1 MKKIYILAC
10 LLVSMTFS
18 LAPSASADNGT
29 SLSSRATTLT
39 RQMAQKVRLDEGQY
53 VKVKRLN
60 MQMLA
65 EVEEAKA
72 RLASDPAALDVHLAE
87 VQAHYEWDLAAILWP
102 RQMVAYNQAKTNMT
116 AVKGQ

>member
-1 MKKIYILAC
+1 MKKVYILTC
-10 LLVSMTFS
+10 LLVSMTLS
-18 LAPSASADNGT
+18 LSTSASADNGT
-29 SLSSRATTLT
+29 SLNSRATVLT

-65 EVEEAKA
+65 ETQEAKT
-72 RLASDPAALDVHLAE
+72 RLGSDPAALDVYLAE

-102 RQMVAYNQAKTNMT
+102 RQMVAYNQTKASMT
-116 AVKGQ
+116 AVK